1 MGVMIIKKE
10 DIKEDVEI
18 AFEDN
23 VVYDENV
30 KEPYIKFINGK
41 LTVTIKN
48 KTIVD
53 NTILDKIELKKTYLD
68 KFFVGLENNKYKKE

>member
-30 KEPYIKFINGK
+30 KEPYIKFIDDK
-41 LTVTIKN
+41 LTVTIRN

-53 NTILDKIELKKTYLD
+53 NAVLDKIELKKTYLD